1 MAAYIPNSEE
11 EKKVNVDHDDELNCG
26 QESIVHTDGDHREPI
41 TESSNNKDEIIEC
54 IGQLES
60 DFQYI
65 QHEYEQ
71 KGSQWGT
78 ATVFKTL
85 NNKCFLLSTIHNIR
99 KKKKKK

>member
-1 MAAYIPNSEE
+1 MAMFTPNTE
-11 EKKVNVDHDDELNCG
+11 EKAITVDYDDESNCG
-26 QESIVHTDGDHREPI
+26 EESIVHDDGDHRDP
-41 TESSNNKDEIIEC
+41 IIESPHNNEDIIRC